1 VLSIFS
7 PSQFR
12 RPQPPLQPSTNG
24 GNSSTGGGLLRLE
37 ETARTGQGTIRQ
49 IPLTENVQTE
59 AGGGGGGQQQHEGS
73 GETV

>member
-1 VLSIFS
+1 ML
-7 PSQFR
+7 

-59 AGGGGGGQQQHEGS
+59 AGGGGGGGQHDEGS